1 MPALIWLAAAVGL
14 AFAETIGGDLILLM
28 LAGGALGGS
37 AAAAFGAPLWAQGVV
52 FAAVS
57 LMLVFIVRPL
67 AKKKMLAGDPA
78 HTNVDAL
85 TGREAVVT
93 DAIESATGL
102 VSISGD
108 EWTAKAL
115 VPEETF
121 RVGEKVWV
129 HRIDGATAIVA
140 KKYID

>member
-37 AAAAFGAPLWAQGVV
+37 GAAALGAPLWLQGIV

-57 LMLVFIVRPL
+57 LMLIFLVRPF
-67 AKKKMLAGDPA
+67 AKKRMLAGDPS

-85 TGREAVVT
+85 TGREAEVT
-93 DAIESATGL
+93 GEIENSTGL

-108 EWTAKAL
+108 EWTAKPL
-115 VPEETF
+115 VPGEIF
-121 RVGEKVWV
+121 HVGEKVWI
-129 HRIDGATAIVA
+129 HEIEGATAIIA

>member
-37 AAAAFGAPLWAQGVV
+37 AAAALGAPLWAQGIV
-52 FAAVS
+52 FAIVS

-93 DAIESATGL
+93 GAIEAETGL

-121 RVGEKVWV
+121 QVGEKVWV
-129 HRIDGATAIVA
+129 HGIDGATAIIA
-140 KKYID
+140 KKYIN

>member
-37 AAAAFGAPLWAQGVV
+37 GAAALGAPLWLQGVV
-52 FAAVS
+52 FALVS
-57 LMLVFIVRPL
+57 LMLVFVVRPF
-67 AKKKMLAGDPA
+67 AKKRMLAGDPA

-85 TGREAVVT
+85 TGREAEVT
-93 DAIESATGL
+93 GEIENSTGL
-102 VSISGD
+102 VSIGGD

-115 VPEETF
+115 VPGESF
-121 RVGEKVWV
+121 GVGEKVWV
-129 HRIDGATAIVA
+129 HEIKGATAIVA
-140 KKYID
+140 KKYIE